1 MQYTD
6 NYRFKKPDQ
15 DDAYDIQNEND
26 NMDLID
32 ETLKN
37 TVDNV
42 GIELNAALQELR
54 NAIANAQAI
63 LESLVDNKIAD
74 HTASTNNPHKVTLA
88 QVLGGG
94 GSSVI
99 PVANGGT
106 GNSSVDTTPTQNS
119 TKMVTSGG
127 VYTAIQNASPKSH
140 THGAGDITSG
150 TLPVARGG
158 TGNTAVDTTPTSGST
173 KMVTSGGVYTAL
185 AGKAASSHNHS
196 ASNITSGTL
205 PLSRGGLGRTTKTTT
220 STDYEFRAIKVQTT
234 IPTAIDSG
242 CIVLVV

>member
-1 MQYTD
+1 MKYTQ
-6 NYRFKKPDQ
+6 NYRFKKPDA

-32 ETLKN
+32 STLKN

-42 GIELNAALQELR
+42 DIELNAALQQLQ
-54 NAIANAQAI
+54 NAIANAEA
-63 LESLVDNKIAD
+63 LVESLVNSKIAT
-74 HTASTNNPHKVTLA
+74 HTADKNNPHAVTLA

-94 GSSVI
+94 GSSVV

-127 VYTAIQNASPKSH
+127 VYN
-140 THGAGDITSG
+140 
-150 TLPVARGG
+150 
-158 TGNTAVDTTPTSGST
+158 
-173 KMVTSGGVYTAL
+173 AL
-185 AGKAASSHNHS
+185 AGKAASSHNHA

-205 PLSRGGLGRTTKTTT
+205 AVARGGTGRGTKTTT
-220 STDYEFRAIKVQTT
+220 STDYEFRAIKVQSSV
-234 IPTAIDSG
+234 PTSVDSG

>member
-1 MQYTD
+1 MKYTK
-6 NYRFKKPDQ
+6 NYQFKKPDS

-42 GIELNAALQELR
+42 DIELNAALLELR

-63 LESLVDNKIAD
+63 LESLVDSKIAT
-74 HTASTNNPHKVTLA
+74 HTANKNNPHSVTLA

-99 PVANGGT
+99 PVSNGGT

-127 VYTAIQNASPKSH
+127 VYTALS
-140 THGAGDITSG
+140 
-150 TLPVARGG
+150 
-158 TGNTAVDTTPTSGST
+158 
-173 KMVTSGGVYTAL
+173 
-185 AGKAASSHNHS
+185 GKAASSHNHS
-196 ASNITSGTL
+196 AANITSGTL
-205 PLSRGGLGRTTKTTT
+205 PLSRGGLGRTSKTTT
-220 STDYEFRAIKVQTT
+220 SNDYEFRAIKVQTT

>member
-1 MQYTD
+1 MKYTK
-6 NYRFKKPDQ
+6 NYQFKKPDS

-42 GIELNAALQELR
+42 DIELNAALLELR

-63 LESLVDNKIAD
+63 LESLVDSKIAT
-74 HTASTNNPHKVTLA
+74 HTANKNNPHAVTLA

-106 GNSSVDTTPTQNS
+106 GNSSVDSTPTQNS

-127 VYTAIQNASPKSH
+127 VYNALS
-140 THGAGDITSG
+140 
-150 TLPVARGG
+150 
-158 TGNTAVDTTPTSGST
+158 
-173 KMVTSGGVYTAL
+173 
-185 AGKAASSHNHS
+185 GKAASSHNHS
-196 ASNITSGTL
+196 AANITSGTL
-205 PLSRGGLGRTTKTTT
+205 PLSRGGLGRTAKTT
-220 STDYEFRAIKVQTT
+220 SSNDYEFRAIKVQTT
-234 IPTAIDSG
+234 IPTAIDAG

>member
-1 MQYTD
+1 MKYTK
-6 NYRFKKPDQ
+6 NYQFKKPDS

-42 GIELNAALQELR
+42 DIELNAALLELR

-63 LESLVDNKIAD
+63 LESLVDSKIAT
-74 HTASTNNPHKVTLA
+74 HTANKNNPHAVTLA

-127 VYTAIQNASPKSH
+127 VYTALS
-140 THGAGDITSG
+140 
-150 TLPVARGG
+150 
-158 TGNTAVDTTPTSGST
+158 
-173 KMVTSGGVYTAL
+173 
-185 AGKAASSHNHS
+185 GKAASSHNHS

-205 PLSRGGLGRTTKTTT
+205 PLSRGGLGRTTKTT
-220 STDYEFRAIKVQTT
+220 SSSDYEFRAIKVQTT

>member
-1 MQYTD
+1 MKYTK
-6 NYRFKKPDQ
+6 NYQFKKPDS
-15 DDAYDIQNEND
+15 DDAYDIGNEND

-42 GIELNAALQELR
+42 DIELNAALLELR

-63 LESLVDNKIAD
+63 LESLVDSKIAT
-74 HTASTNNPHKVTLA
+74 HTANKNNPHAVTLA

-127 VYTAIQNASPKSH
+127 VYTALS
-140 THGAGDITSG
+140 
-150 TLPVARGG
+150 
-158 TGNTAVDTTPTSGST
+158 
-173 KMVTSGGVYTAL
+173 
-185 AGKAASSHNHS
+185 GKAASSHNHS

-205 PLSRGGLGRTTKTTT
+205 PLSRGGLGRTAKTT
-220 STDYEFRAIKVQTT
+220 SSNDYEFRAIKFQTT
-234 IPTAIDSG
+234 VPTSVDQG
-242 CIVLVV
+242 CIVLVG

>member
-1 MQYTD
+1 MKYTK
-6 NYRFKKPDQ
+6 NYQFKKPDS

-32 ETLKN
+32 STLKN

-42 GIELNAALQELR
+42 DIELNAALLELR

-63 LESLVDNKIAD
+63 LESLVDSKIAT
-74 HTASTNNPHKVTLA
+74 HTANKNNPHAVTLA

-127 VYTAIQNASPKSH
+127 VYTALS
-140 THGAGDITSG
+140 
-150 TLPVARGG
+150 
-158 TGNTAVDTTPTSGST
+158 
-173 KMVTSGGVYTAL
+173 
-185 AGKAASSHNHS
+185 GKAASSHNHS
-196 ASNITSGTL
+196 AANITSGTL
-205 PLSRGGLGRTTKTTT
+205 PLSRGGLGRTTKTT
-220 STDYEFRAIKVQTT
+220 SSNDYEFRAIKVQTT

>member
-1 MQYTD
+1 MKYTK
-6 NYRFKKPDQ
+6 NYQFKKPDS

-42 GIELNAALQELR
+42 DIELNAALLELR

-63 LESLVDNKIAD
+63 LESLVDSKIAT
-74 HTASTNNPHKVTLA
+74 HTANKNNPHAVTLA

-127 VYTAIQNASPKSH
+127 VYTALS
-140 THGAGDITSG
+140 
-150 TLPVARGG
+150 
-158 TGNTAVDTTPTSGST
+158 
-173 KMVTSGGVYTAL
+173 
-185 AGKAASSHNHS
+185 GKAASSHNHS
-196 ASNITSGTL
+196 AANITSGTL
-205 PLSRGGLGRTTKTTT
+205 PLSRGGLGRTTKTT
-220 STDYEFRAIKVQTT
+220 
-234 IPTAIDSG
+234 
-242 CIVLVV
+242 

>member
-1 MQYTD
+1 MKYTK
-6 NYRFKKPDQ
+6 NYQFKKPDS

-42 GIELNAALQELR
+42 DIELNAALLELR

-63 LESLVDNKIAD
+63 LESLVDSKIAT
-74 HTASTNNPHKVTLA
+74 HTANKNNPHAVTLA

-106 GNSSVDTTPTQNS
+106 GNSSVDSTPTQNS

-127 VYTAIQNASPKSH
+127 VYNALS
-140 THGAGDITSG
+140 
-150 TLPVARGG
+150 
-158 TGNTAVDTTPTSGST
+158 
-173 KMVTSGGVYTAL
+173 
-185 AGKAASSHNHS
+185 GKAASSHNHS
-196 ASNITSGTL
+196 AANITSGTL
-205 PLSRGGLGRTTKTTT
+205 PLSRGGLGRTTKTT
-220 STDYEFRAIKVQTT
+220 SSNDYEFRAIKVQTT

>member
-1 MQYTD
+1 MKYTK
-6 NYRFKKPDQ
+6 NYQFKKPDS

-37 TVDNV
+37 SVDNV
-42 GIELNAALQELR
+42 DIELNAALLELR

-63 LESLVDNKIAD
+63 LESLVDSKIAT
-74 HTASTNNPHKVTLA
+74 HTANKNNPHSVTLA

-106 GNSSVDTTPTQNS
+106 GNSSVDSTPTQNS

-127 VYTAIQNASPKSH
+127 VYNALS
-140 THGAGDITSG
+140 
-150 TLPVARGG
+150 
-158 TGNTAVDTTPTSGST
+158 
-173 KMVTSGGVYTAL
+173 
-185 AGKAASSHNHS
+185 GKAASSHNHS
-196 ASNITSGTL
+196 AANITSGTL

-234 IPTAIDSG
+234 IPTAIDAG

>member
-1 MQYTD
+1 MKYTK
-6 NYRFKKPDQ
+6 NYQFKKPDS

-32 ETLKN
+32 STLKN

-42 GIELNAALQELR
+42 DIELNAALLELR

-63 LESLVDNKIAD
+63 LESLVDSKIAT
-74 HTASTNNPHKVTLA
+74 HTANKNNPHAVTLA

-127 VYTAIQNASPKSH
+127 VYTALS
-140 THGAGDITSG
+140 
-150 TLPVARGG
+150 
-158 TGNTAVDTTPTSGST
+158 
-173 KMVTSGGVYTAL
+173 
-185 AGKAASSHNHS
+185 GKAASSHNHS
-196 ASNITSGTL
+196 AANITSGTL
-205 PLSRGGLGRTTKTTT
+205 PLSRGGLGRTAKTT
-220 STDYEFRAIKVQTT
+220 SSNDYEFRAIKFQTT
-234 IPTAIDSG
+234 VPTSVDQG
-242 CIVLVV
+242 CIVLVG

>member
-1 MQYTD
+1 MKYTK
-6 NYRFKKPDQ
+6 NYQFKKPDS

-42 GIELNAALQELR
+42 DIELNAALLELR

-63 LESLVDNKIAD
+63 LESLVDSKIAT
-74 HTASTNNPHKVTLA
+74 HTANKNNPHAVTLA

-106 GNSSVDTTPTQNS
+106 GNSSVDSTPTQN
-119 TKMVTSGG
+119 
-127 VYTAIQNASPKSH
+127 
-140 THGAGDITSG
+140 
-150 TLPVARGG
+150 
-158 TGNTAVDTTPTSGST
+158 ST

-196 ASNITSGTL
+196 AANITSGTL
-205 PLSRGGLGRTTKTTT
+205 PLSRGGLGRTAKTT
-220 STDYEFRAIKVQTT
+220 SSNDYEFRAIKFQTT
-234 IPTAIDSG
+234 VPTSVDQG
-242 CIVLVV
+242 CIVLVG

>member
-1 MQYTD
+1 MKYTE
-6 NYRFKKPDQ
+6 NYRFKKPDS

-32 ETLKN
+32 STLKN

-42 GIELNAALQELR
+42 DIELNAALQELQT
-54 NAIANAQAI
+54 AIANAQAI
-63 LESLVDNKIAD
+63 LESLVDSKIAT
-74 HTASTNNPHKVTLA
+74 HTANKNNPHAVTLA

-127 VYTAIQNASPKSH
+127 VYTALQNLTPASHKHNAS
-140 THGAGDITSG
+140 DITSG
-150 TLPVARGG
+150 TLGVARGG
-158 TGNTAVDTTPTSGST
+158 TGR
-173 KMVTSGGVYTAL
+173 
-185 AGKAASSHNHS
+185 S
-196 ASNITSGTL
+196 A
-205 PLSRGGLGRTTKTTT
+205 KTTT
-220 STDYEFRAIKVQTT
+220 SNEYEFRAIKVQNTV
-234 IPTAIDSG
+234 PTSVDTG

>member
-1 MQYTD
+1 MKYTK
-6 NYRFKKPDQ
+6 NYQFKKPDS

-42 GIELNAALQELR
+42 DIELNAALLELR

-63 LESLVDNKIAD
+63 LESLVDSKIAT
-74 HTASTNNPHKVTLA
+74 HTANKNNPHAVTLA

-106 GNSSVDTTPTQNS
+106 GNSSVDSTPTQNS

-127 VYTAIQNASPKSH
+127 VYNALS
-140 THGAGDITSG
+140 
-150 TLPVARGG
+150 
-158 TGNTAVDTTPTSGST
+158 
-173 KMVTSGGVYTAL
+173 
-185 AGKAASSHNHS
+185 GKAASSHNHS
-196 ASNITSGTL
+196 AANITSGTL
-205 PLSRGGLGRTTKTTT
+205 PLSRGGLGRTAKTT
-220 STDYEFRAIKVQTT
+220 SSNDYEFRAIKVQTT

>member
-1 MQYTD
+1 MKYTK
-6 NYRFKKPDQ
+6 NYQFKKPDS

-32 ETLKN
+32 STLKN

-42 GIELNAALQELR
+42 DIELNAALLELR

-63 LESLVDNKIAD
+63 LESLVDSKIAT
-74 HTASTNNPHKVTLA
+74 HTANKNNPHSVTLA

-127 VYTAIQNASPKSH
+127 VYTALS
-140 THGAGDITSG
+140 
-150 TLPVARGG
+150 
-158 TGNTAVDTTPTSGST
+158 
-173 KMVTSGGVYTAL
+173 
-185 AGKAASSHNHS
+185 GKAASSHNHS

-205 PLSRGGLGRTTKTTT
+205 PLSRGGLGRTTKTT
-220 STDYEFRAIKVQTT
+220 SSSDYEFRAIKVQTT
-234 IPTAIDSG
+234 IPAAIDAG

>member
-1 MQYTD
+1 MKYTK
-6 NYRFKKPDQ
+6 NYQFKKPDS

-42 GIELNAALQELR
+42 DIELNAALLELR

-63 LESLVDNKIAD
+63 LESLVDSKIAT
-74 HTASTNNPHKVTLA
+74 HTANKNNPHAVTLA

-127 VYTAIQNASPKSH
+127 VYTALS
-140 THGAGDITSG
+140 
-150 TLPVARGG
+150 
-158 TGNTAVDTTPTSGST
+158 
-173 KMVTSGGVYTAL
+173 
-185 AGKAASSHNHS
+185 GKAASSHNHS

-205 PLSRGGLGRTTKTTT
+205 PLSRGGLGRTTKTT
-220 STDYEFRAIKVQTT
+220 SSSDYEFRAIKVQTT
-234 IPTAIDSG
+234 IPTAIDAG

>member
-1 MQYTD
+1 MKYTK
-6 NYRFKKPDQ
+6 NYQFKKPDS

-32 ETLKN
+32 STLKN

-42 GIELNAALQELR
+42 DIELNAALLELR

-63 LESLVDNKIAD
+63 LESLVDSKIAT
-74 HTASTNNPHKVTLA
+74 HTANKNNPHSVTLA

-127 VYTAIQNASPKSH
+127 VYTALS
-140 THGAGDITSG
+140 
-150 TLPVARGG
+150 
-158 TGNTAVDTTPTSGST
+158 
-173 KMVTSGGVYTAL
+173 
-185 AGKAASSHNHS
+185 GKAASSHNHS

-220 STDYEFRAIKVQTT
+220 SSDYEFRAIKVQTT

>member
-1 MQYTD
+1 MKYTK
-6 NYRFKKPDQ
+6 NYQFKKPDS

-32 ETLKN
+32 STLKN

-42 GIELNAALQELR
+42 DIELNAALLELR
-54 NAIANAQAI
+54 NAITNAQAI
-63 LESLVDNKIAD
+63 LESLVDTKIAT
-74 HTASTNNPHKVTLA
+74 HTANKNNPHAVTLA

-127 VYTAIQNASPKSH
+127 VYTALS
-140 THGAGDITSG
+140 
-150 TLPVARGG
+150 
-158 TGNTAVDTTPTSGST
+158 
-173 KMVTSGGVYTAL
+173 
-185 AGKAASSHNHS
+185 GKAASSHNHS

-234 IPTAIDSG
+234 IPTAIDAG

>member
-1 MQYTD
+1 MKYTR
-6 NYRFKKPDQ
+6 NYQFKKPDS

-42 GIELNAALQELR
+42 DIELNAALLELR
-54 NAIANAQAI
+54 NAIANAQVI
-63 LESLVDNKIAD
+63 LESLVDSKIAT
-74 HTASTNNPHKVTLA
+74 HTANKNNPHAVTLA

-106 GNSSVDTTPTQNS
+106 GNSSVDTTPTANS

-127 VYTAIQNASPKSH
+127 VYTALQNLTPASHKHS
-140 THGAGDITSG
+140 AADITSG
-150 TLPVARGG
+150 TLEVARGG
-158 TGNTAVDTTPTSGST
+158 TGR
-173 KMVTSGGVYTAL
+173 
-185 AGKAASSHNHS
+185 SS
-196 ASNITSGTL
+196 
-205 PLSRGGLGRTTKTTT
+205 KTTT
-220 STDYEFRAIKVQTT
+220 SMDYEYRAVKVQNTV
-234 IPTAIDSG
+234 PTSVDSG

>member
-1 MQYTD
+1 MKYTK
-6 NYRFKKPDQ
+6 NYQFKKPDS

-42 GIELNAALQELR
+42 DIELNSALQELR
-54 NAIANAQAI
+54 TAIANAQAI
-63 LESLVDNKIAD
+63 LEGLVDTKIAN
-74 HTASTNNPHKVTLA
+74 HTANKSNPHSVTLA

-127 VYTAIQNASPKSH
+127 VYTALS
-140 THGAGDITSG
+140 
-150 TLPVARGG
+150 
-158 TGNTAVDTTPTSGST
+158 
-173 KMVTSGGVYTAL
+173 
-185 AGKAASSHNHS
+185 GKAASSHNHS

>member
-1 MQYTD
+1 MKYTK
-6 NYRFKKPDQ
+6 NYQFKKPDA

-42 GIELNAALQELR
+42 DIELNAALQELQ

-63 LESLVDNKIAD
+63 LEGLVDTKIAN
-74 HTASTNNPHKVTLA
+74 HTANKNNPHSVTLA

-106 GNSSVDTTPTQNS
+106 GNSSVDTTPTS
-119 TKMVTSGG
+119 GSSKMITSGG
-127 VYTAIQNASPKSH
+127 VYNALS
-140 THGAGDITSG
+140 
-150 TLPVARGG
+150 
-158 TGNTAVDTTPTSGST
+158 
-173 KMVTSGGVYTAL
+173 
-185 AGKAASSHNHS
+185 GKAASSHNHS
-196 ASNITSGTL
+196 AANITSGTL
-205 PLSRGGLGRTTKTTT
+205 PLTRGGLGRTTKTTT
-220 STDYEFRAIKVQTT
+220 SSDYEFRAIKVQNS
-234 IPTAIDSG
+234 IPTSVDSG

>member
-1 MQYTD
+1 MKYTK
-6 NYRFKKPDQ
+6 NYQFKKPDS

-32 ETLKN
+32 STLKN

-42 GIELNAALQELR
+42 DIELNAALLELG

-63 LESLVDNKIAD
+63 LESLVDSKIAT
-74 HTASTNNPHKVTLA
+74 HTANKNNPHSVTLA

-127 VYTAIQNASPKSH
+127 VYTALS
-140 THGAGDITSG
+140 
-150 TLPVARGG
+150 
-158 TGNTAVDTTPTSGST
+158 
-173 KMVTSGGVYTAL
+173 
-185 AGKAASSHNHS
+185 GKAASSHNHS
-196 ASNITSGTL
+196 AANITSGTL
-205 PLSRGGLGRTTKTTT
+205 PLSRGGLGRTAKTT
-220 STDYEFRAIKVQTT
+220 SSNDYEFRAIKFQTT
-234 IPTAIDSG
+234 VPTSVDQG
-242 CIVLVV
+242 CIVLVG

>member
-1 MQYTD
+1 MKYTK
-6 NYRFKKPDQ
+6 NYQFKKPDS

-42 GIELNAALQELR
+42 DIELNAALLELR

-63 LESLVDNKIAD
+63 LESLVDSKIAT
-74 HTASTNNPHKVTLA
+74 HTANKNNPHAVTLA

-127 VYTAIQNASPKSH
+127 VYTALS
-140 THGAGDITSG
+140 
-150 TLPVARGG
+150 
-158 TGNTAVDTTPTSGST
+158 
-173 KMVTSGGVYTAL
+173 
-185 AGKAASSHNHS
+185 GKAASSHNHS
-196 ASNITSGTL
+196 AANITSGTL
-205 PLSRGGLGRTTKTTT
+205 PLSRGGLGRTAKTT
-220 STDYEFRAIKVQTT
+220 SSNDYEFRAIKFQTT
-234 IPTAIDSG
+234 VPTSVDQG
-242 CIVLVV
+242 CIVLVG

>member
-1 MQYTD
+1 MKYTK
-6 NYRFKKPDQ
+6 NYQFKKPDS

-42 GIELNAALQELR
+42 DIELNAALLELR

-63 LESLVDNKIAD
+63 LESLVDSKIAT
-74 HTASTNNPHKVTLA
+74 HTANKNNPHSVTLA

-106 GNSSVDTTPTQNS
+106 GNSSVDSTPTQNS
-119 TKMVTSGG
+119 NKMVTSGG
-127 VYTAIQNASPKSH
+127 VYNALS
-140 THGAGDITSG
+140 
-150 TLPVARGG
+150 
-158 TGNTAVDTTPTSGST
+158 
-173 KMVTSGGVYTAL
+173 
-185 AGKAASSHNHS
+185 GKAASSHNHS

-205 PLSRGGLGRTTKTTT
+205 PLSRGGLGRTAKTT
-220 STDYEFRAIKVQTT
+220 SSNDYEFRAIKVQTT
-234 IPTAIDSG
+234 IPTAIDAG

>member
-1 MQYTD
+1 MKYTR
-6 NYRFKKPDQ
+6 NYQFKKPDS

-42 GIELNAALQELR
+42 DIELNAALLELR

-63 LESLVDNKIAD
+63 LEALVDTKIAE
-74 HTASTNNPHKVTLA
+74 HTADENNPHKVTLA

-99 PVANGGT
+99 PVVNGGT

-140 THGAGDITSG
+140 THGSGD
-150 TLPVARGG
+150 
-158 TGNTAVDTTPTSGST
+158 
-173 KMVTSGGVYTAL
+173 
-185 AGKAASSHNHS
+185 
-196 ASNITSGTL
+196 ITSGTL
-205 PLSRGGLGRTTKTTT
+205 PLSRGGLGRTSKTTT
-220 STDYEFRAIKVQTT
+220 SNDYEFRAIKVQTT

>member
-1 MQYTD
+1 MKYTK
-6 NYRFKKPDQ
+6 NYQFKKPDS

-42 GIELNAALQELR
+42 DIELNAALLELR

-63 LESLVDNKIAD
+63 LESLVDSKIAT
-74 HTASTNNPHKVTLA
+74 HTANKNNPHSVTLA

-106 GNSSVDTTPTQNS
+106 GNSSVDSTPTQNS

-127 VYTAIQNASPKSH
+127 VYNALS
-140 THGAGDITSG
+140 
-150 TLPVARGG
+150 
-158 TGNTAVDTTPTSGST
+158 
-173 KMVTSGGVYTAL
+173 
-185 AGKAASSHNHS
+185 GKAASSHNHS

-205 PLSRGGLGRTTKTTT
+205 PLSRGGLGRTTKATS

>member
-1 MQYTD
+1 MKYTR
-6 NYRFKKPDQ
+6 NYQFKKPDS

-42 GIELNAALQELR
+42 DIELNAALLELR

-63 LESLVDNKIAD
+63 LESLVDSKIAT
-74 HTASTNNPHKVTLA
+74 HTANKNNPHAVTLA

-106 GNSSVDTTPTQNS
+106 GNSSVDSSPTQNS
-119 TKMVTSGG
+119 NKMVTSGG
-127 VYTAIQNASPKSH
+127 VYNALS
-140 THGAGDITSG
+140 
-150 TLPVARGG
+150 
-158 TGNTAVDTTPTSGST
+158 
-173 KMVTSGGVYTAL
+173 
-185 AGKAASSHNHS
+185 GKAASSHNHS

-205 PLSRGGLGRTTKTTT
+205 PLSRGGLGRTAKTT
-220 STDYEFRAIKVQTT
+220 SSNDYEFRAIKFQTT
-234 IPTAIDSG
+234 VPTSVDQG
-242 CIVLVV
+242 CIVLVG

>member
-1 MQYTD
+1 MKYTK
-6 NYRFKKPDQ
+6 NYQFKKPDA

-42 GIELNAALQELR
+42 DIELNAALEELR
-54 NAIANAQAI
+54 IAIANATAI
-63 LESLVDNKIAD
+63 LESAVDSKIGT
-74 HTASTNNPHKVTLA
+74 HTGDTNNPHKVTLA

-99 PVANGGT
+99 PVTNGGT

-127 VYTAIQNASPKSH
+127 VYAALQNLTPASHKHNAS
-140 THGAGDITSG
+140 DITSG
-150 TLPVARGG
+150 TLGVARGG
-158 TGNTAVDTTPTSGST
+158 TGR
-173 KMVTSGGVYTAL
+173 
-185 AGKAASSHNHS
+185 SS
-196 ASNITSGTL
+196 
-205 PLSRGGLGRTTKTTT
+205 KTT
-220 STDYEFRAIKVQTT
+220 SSSEYEFRAIKVQST
-234 IPTAIDSG
+234 IPTSVDTG

>member
-1 MQYTD
+1 
-6 NYRFKKPDQ
+6 
-15 DDAYDIQNEND
+15 
-26 NMDLID
+26 MDLID
-32 ETLKN
+32 ETIKN

-42 GIELNAALQELR
+42 DIELNAALKELQT
-54 NAIANAQAI
+54 AIANAQAI

-119 TKMVTSGG
+119 
-127 VYTAIQNASPKSH
+127 A
-140 THGAGDITSG
+140 
-150 TLPVARGG
+150 
-158 TGNTAVDTTPTSGST
+158 

-185 AGKAASSHNHS
+185 SGKAASSHNHS

-205 PLSRGGLGRTTKTTT
+205 TLARGGLGRTTKTTT
-220 STDYEFRAIKVQTT
+220 SSDYEFRAIKVQST
-234 IPTAIDSG
+234 IPTSVDTG

>member
-1 MQYTD
+1 MKYTQ
-6 NYRFKKPDQ
+6 NYRFKKPDA

-32 ETLKN
+32 STLKN

-42 GIELNAALQELR
+42 DIELNAALQQLQD
-54 NAIANAQAI
+54 AIANAEA
-63 LESLVDNKIAD
+63 LVESLVNSKIAT
-74 HTASTNNPHKVTLA
+74 HTANKNNPHAVTLA

-94 GSSVI
+94 GSSVV

-106 GNSSVDTTPTQNS
+106 GNSS
-119 TKMVTSGG
+119 
-127 VYTAIQNASPKSH
+127 
-140 THGAGDITSG
+140 
-150 TLPVARGG
+150 
-158 TGNTAVDTTPTSGST
+158 VDTTPTSGST

-185 AGKAASSHNHS
+185 SGKAASSHNHA

-205 PLSRGGLGRTTKTTT
+205 TVARGGIGRGTKTTT
-220 STDYEFRAIKVQTT
+220 STDYEFRAIKVQNS
-234 IPTAIDSG
+234 IPTSVDSG

>member
-1 MQYTD
+1 MKYTR
-6 NYRFKKPDQ
+6 NYQFKKPDS

-42 GIELNAALQELR
+42 DIELNAALLELR

-63 LESLVDNKIAD
+63 LESLVDSKIAT
-74 HTASTNNPHKVTLA
+74 HTANKNNPHSVTLA

-106 GNSSVDTTPTQNS
+106 GNSSVDSSPTQNS
-119 TKMVTSGG
+119 NKMVTSGG
-127 VYTAIQNASPKSH
+127 VYNALS
-140 THGAGDITSG
+140 
-150 TLPVARGG
+150 
-158 TGNTAVDTTPTSGST
+158 
-173 KMVTSGGVYTAL
+173 
-185 AGKAASSHNHS
+185 GKAASSHNHS

-205 PLSRGGLGRTTKTTT
+205 PLSRGGLGRTSKTTT
-220 STDYEFRAIKVQTT
+220 SNDYEFRAIKVQTT
-234 IPTAIDSG
+234 IPTAIDAG